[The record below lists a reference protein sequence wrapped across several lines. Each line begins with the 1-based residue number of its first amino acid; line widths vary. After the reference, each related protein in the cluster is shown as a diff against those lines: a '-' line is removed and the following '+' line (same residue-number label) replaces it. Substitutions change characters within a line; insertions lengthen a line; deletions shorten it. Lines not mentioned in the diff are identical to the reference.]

1 MNQSQVPQQEMAI
14 ANFILQYAKYS
25 LGYWLLNTCNQCQ
38 NIDVLCNPGAPLP
51 LKIGK
56 NMIFGV
62 KS

>member
-14 ANFILQYAKYS
+14 ANFILQYAKFS

-38 NIDVLCNPGAPLP
+38 NIDVLCNPATLP
-51 LKIGK
+51 PKIGK